1 MSESLTLVANLP
13 DLAESA
19 SSSYVIVNVRSKVT
33 LTGGCRN
40 SNADP
45 GNMWCSLANT
55 ATQPLDPGTHT
66 IEIRA
71 LCTAGEAQVYT
82 GWMNVILFP

>member
-33 LTGGCRN
+33 LTTRLHPRRDCVEVTFNRKLPK
-40 SNADP
+40 SAFP
-45 GNMWCSLANT
+45 LRQQPRKRRRVEAMLAR
-55 ATQPLDPGTHT
+55 LLH
-66 IEIRA
+66 
-71 LCTAGEAQVYT
+71 
-82 GWMNVILFP
+82 